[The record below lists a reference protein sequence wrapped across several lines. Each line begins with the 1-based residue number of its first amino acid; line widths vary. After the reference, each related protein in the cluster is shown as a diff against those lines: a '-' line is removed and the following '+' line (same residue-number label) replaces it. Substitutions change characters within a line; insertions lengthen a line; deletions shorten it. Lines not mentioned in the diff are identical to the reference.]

1 MSQTAK
7 DRILANARR
16 ASAQATPPAEAPA
29 ASAPPTQ
36 PQQAKTP
43 APRKAPAPEVKAPAR
58 KDGGARTPRLR
69 DVRKNVDLSPELN
82 RKLGDWQR
90 DTAIELGLARVT
102 AQDLLTELV
111 LELLDDQDL
120 GDRIKDRLHK
130 SVNQ

>member
-7 DRILANARR
+7 DRILANAKR
-16 ASAQATPPAEAPA
+16 ASAQATPLPEVPA
-29 ASAPPTQ
+29 ASDPPAQTQ
-36 PQQAKTP
+36 QEKTP
-43 APRKAPAPEVKAPAR
+43 APRRAPAPEVKAPAR
-58 KDGGARTPRLR
+58 RDGAARTPRLR

-82 RKLGDWQR
+82 RRLGDWQR
-90 DTAIELGLARVT
+90 DTAIELGLARVS